1 MCFLYVILSRFIR
14 IKTLRIVFNLTM
26 DVETHLTFSCLTTK
40 LIIKFIINIKMFITI
55 DYWVPLYCL
64 YVYASILQAS

>member
-1 MCFLYVILSRFIR
+1 MKSSLIPRFIR

-40 LIIKFIINIKMFITI
+40 LIIKFIIN
-55 DYWVPLYCL
+55 
-64 YVYASILQAS
+64 